1 MDKKT
6 IKKYIYWGIF
16 IVFVIG
22 SILAGDPFRFIDMII
37 VRPIVNLLFVI
48 FNLVH
53 DFGLAIIILT
63 IIVKLCMWP
72 IMKKQLNQSK
82 LIRKLQPELV
92 QIKKNCKGNKQLESL
107 QTMDLYKRYNVKP
120 FASMLTLLIQ
130 LPIFIAIFSAIK
142 VVATPSP
149 QDNLMNRA
157 YDIVAYE
164 GSEIQKLEEKQKVYL
179 EAWINTETPVEEKT
193 AYDFHPQLFGT
204 INLDVQASNVVDIVM
219 GRKEF
224 SWSVIFILGC
234 TIMASVIQYWATKQQ
249 MPSGK
254 SEKKKK
260 FRDILREAKEGKEID
275 ESEISTMATG
285 SMAGMM
291 PIMMFIIMFNLNGA
305 LAFYYFLSNVITV
318 TQQRIVLRKVDD
330 DIDAATD
337 KAVLKE
343 LRGIRE
349 AEVVENKKT
358 GTKVTRISA
367 KDIKKKRRWKMNKD
381 ESIRFASRY
390 LEDLLS
396 FFGINVAVSST
407 VDDEVIQLSVPS
419 TSLNSLLIGRGADN
433 LRALQHLVSM
443 ALVAKDAELTRVNVD
458 VANYKR
464 QRADRIA
471 SKAEGWIAKVRKTG
485 ESMEINLNAAD
496 RRVVHKVAQ
505 DYSDIETHSEGE
517 GRERKLIISKI
528 SE

>member
-1 MDKKT
+1 MRAKCAIIRRMDKKT

-130 LPIFIAIFSAIK
+130 LPIFIAIFSAIR
-142 VVATPSP
+142 VVATPLP
-149 QDNLMNRA
+149 EDNLMNRA
-157 YDIVAYE
+157 YEIVAYE
-164 GSEIQKLEEKQKVYL
+164 GSVIRNLEEKQEVYL
-179 EAWINTETPVEEKT
+179 ADLTNPEIPAEEKT
-193 AYDFHPQLFGT
+193 EYDFHPQLFGV
-204 INLDVQASNVVDIVM
+204 INLDVKASDVLM
-219 GRKEF
+219 GNF
-224 SWSVIFILGC
+224 TWSAFFILIC
-234 TIMASVIQYWATKQQ
+234 TILASVIQYWATKQQ

-349 AEVVENKKT
+349 AEVGENKKT

-367 KDIKKKRRWKMNKD
+367 KDIKKKRR
-381 ESIRFASRY
+381 
-390 LEDLLS
+390 
-396 FFGINVAVSST
+396 
-407 VDDEVIQLSVPS
+407 
-419 TSLNSLLIGRGADN
+419 
-433 LRALQHLVSM
+433 
-443 ALVAKDAELTRVNVD
+443 
-458 VANYKR
+458 
-464 QRADRIA
+464 
-471 SKAEGWIAKVRKTG
+471 
-485 ESMEINLNAAD
+485 
-496 RRVVHKVAQ
+496 
-505 DYSDIETHSEGE
+505 
-517 GRERKLIISKI
+517 
-528 SE
+528 